1 MKSSTPP
8 STGSETFSG
17 CSSLTT
23 VYVPEGATSAYNDVS
38 PWGDYEIVEF
48 LDALNIPV
56 SVTLP
61 SVGTPEHLYTMKSG
75 NNYYANGTTSPTQTA
90 ANRACFALYQSEAEG
105 AYYIYC
111 YTSNKWL
118 GYTKSSSYNNGT
130 GFIVLSDTKT
140 EGAYFKCNNYS
151 GDNYDIA
158 PYNTTGVAS
167 KYLNWYQGLYSNPL
181 DGTVTLGLWEQDGAT
196 DAGSRWVFSEVFRP
210 ISLSTT
216 LPSEGKPEH
225 LYTMKNGNGLYANG
239 ATSPTLTEA
248 NRALFAFYDSDV
260 AGAYYIYCYSS
271 QKWLGYDNT
280 NSDTNMRNFI
290 QLSKSKADAAYF
302 KLTFNEGNGCYD
314 IVPYNATGVASKYL
328 NWYGS
333 TNHNP
338 LDGTNTL
345 GLWEQDGATDAGS
358 RWIFAEVIVSD
369 PWNFSDNG
377 SAIYAQARDVT
388 KVEITYTR
396 NYAHTGWQA
405 LYVPFDI
412 PYDEISDNFDVSELN
427 DVHQFDDDGDGA
439 FDRTELEVLRL
450 KAGDVIAHNTPYV
463 IRAKAA
469 GEHTI
474 TLTDATLYAAEE
486 TSCACTSVKRS
497 YEFRGTYAGV
507 SGADMLSGGYYAFS
521 GGTLCK
527 AASSSTALG
536 GFRWYVSV
544 TDRATGLPV
553 SPAALPAK
561 MRIVE
566 NEGGEATGIAA
577 APSAAPLLKD
587 APVYDLNGRRI
598 GKADAMD
605 ALPKGVY
612 IVNGKKVIR

>member
-1 MKSSTPP
+1 MKKYI
-8 STGSETFSG
+8 
-17 CSSLTT
+17 SLIALLLCL
-23 VYVPEGATSAYNDVS
+23 VQQARAAQIQVSA
-38 PWGDYEIVEF
+38 
-48 LDALNIPV
+48 
-56 SVTLP
+56 TLP
-61 SVGTPEHLYTMKSG
+61 SEGTPEHLYTMKSG

-90 ANRACFALYQSEAEG
+90 ANHALFAFYQSEAEG

-118 GYTKSSSYNNGT
+118 GYTKSSGYSNGR

-167 KYLNWYQGLYSNPL
+167 KYLNWYRGIGPESNNQNPL
-181 DGTVTLGLWEQDGAT
+181 DGTVTLGLWQDRGSS
-196 DAGSRWVFSEVFRP
+196 DAGSRWVFSEVFLP

-239 ATSPTLTEA
+239 VTSPTQTAA
-248 NRALFAFYDSDV
+248 NRAFFAFYQSE
-260 AGAYYIYCYSS
+260 AEGAYYIYCYSS

-290 QLSKSKADAAYF
+290 RLSESKAGAAYF
-302 KLTFNEGNGCYD
+302 KFTFNSGNGYYD
-314 IVPYNATGVASKYL
+314 IVPYNGTGAASKYL
-328 NWYGS
+328 NWNGGTDY
-333 TNHNP
+333 NP

-345 GLWEQDGATDAGS
+345 GLWQQNGADDTGS

-369 PWNFSDNG
+369 PISDTWNFSDNG
-377 SAIYAQARDVT
+377 SATYTRT
-388 KVEITYTR
+388 KDITAEEINYTR

-412 PYDEISDNFDVSELN
+412 PYEEISDNFDVSELN

-450 KAGDVIAHNTPYV
+450 KAGDVIVHNTPYV

-469 GEHTI
+469 GEYTI
-474 TLTDATLYAAEE
+474 ALTDATLYKSEAA
-486 TSCACTSVKRS
+486 SLDCSSLKYRYV
-497 YEFRGTYAGV
+497 FQGTYSGV
-507 SGADMLSGGYYAFS
+507 GGSDMYSNGYYSFS
-521 GGTLCK
+521 EGTLCK
-527 AASSSTALG
+527 AASASAALG

-544 TDRATGLPV
+544 EDLSGTPV
-553 SPAALPAK
+553 SPAALPAR

-566 NEGGEATGIAA
+566 WGEENGGDITGIAA
-577 APSAAPLLKD
+577 APAAAPRPAS
-587 APVYDLNGRRI
+587 APVYDLNGRRV
-598 GKADAMD
+598 GTADAIA

-612 IVNGKKVIR
+612 IVNGKKVMK